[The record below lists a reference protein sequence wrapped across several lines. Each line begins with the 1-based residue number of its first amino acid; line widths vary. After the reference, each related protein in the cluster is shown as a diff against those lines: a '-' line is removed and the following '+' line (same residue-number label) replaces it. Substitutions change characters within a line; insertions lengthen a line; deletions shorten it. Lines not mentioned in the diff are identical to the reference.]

1 MPLSVMQEAYSHEV
15 SSCGFWPGND
25 QSPHPAF
32 YSYCYPTPA
41 DFGKQAV
48 KPEQAFFSEEMG
60 EFFLPYEVVS
70 SATDPKAVLLG
81 FLQSTYEAA
90 AITGDW
96 DRKALEFDFSS
107 FSMGRK

>member
-41 DFGKQAV
+41 DFGTQAV

-107 FSMGRK
+107 FSAGRK